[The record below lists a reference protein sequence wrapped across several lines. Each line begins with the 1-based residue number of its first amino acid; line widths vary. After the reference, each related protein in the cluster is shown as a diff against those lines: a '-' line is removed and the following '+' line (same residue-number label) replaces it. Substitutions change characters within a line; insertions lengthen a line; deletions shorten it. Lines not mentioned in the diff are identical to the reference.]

1 MIDRGRKNLLGVR
14 ISAVDYD
21 AALARIADAARSHQ
35 PLAVSALAVH
45 GVMTGVLDATH
56 RYRLNHLDLLV
67 PDGQP
72 VRWALNRLYGTGL
85 PDRVYGPAL
94 MLKACELAAMAGW
107 PIFLFGG
114 TEDMLAALR
123 ANLRKQFPNL
133 QIVGW
138 RASRFRRLNP
148 DERNEIVT
156 TIRSSGA
163 RITFVGLGCPRQEV
177 WAYEFREALSMPI
190 LAVGAAFA
198 FHAGLLPQ
206 APPTWQR
213 IGLEWFF
220 RFMREPRRLWRRY
233 VYLNPLY
240 ISLVLLQAA
249 RLRRFDPDQ
258 SVRPTE
264 ELLYG

>member
-21 AALARIADAARSHQ
+21 AALARIADAARLQQ

-94 MLKACELAAMAGW
+94 MLKTCELAAAEGW

-123 ANLRKQFPNL
+123 ENLRKQFPNL
-133 QIVGW
+133 QIAGW
-138 RASRFRRLNP
+138 QASRFRRLNP
-148 DERNEIVT
+148 DERNEIVG

-220 RFMREPRRLWRRY
+220 RFTREPRRLWRRY

-258 SVRPTE
+258 ATRPTE